1 MSVVVLSLNSSRNL
15 GIRNKDGEM
24 SEWLKVAVSK
34 TVAQLNVPGVQIPLS
49 PPKQK

>member
-1 MSVVVLSLNSSRNL
+1 MNVAILFPSFSKNL
-15 GIRNKDGEM
+15 EKINKNGEM

-49 PPKQK
+49 PPK